1 MENPFSAV
9 AIAATAEVIVDTKE
23 QVSYQTTK
31 MQREI
36 ILTKLKE
43 KGCRITKQR
52 LRLIDIILQYE
63 CSSCK
68 EIFYRALEGICVAD
82 EEDAYHFYMDRWGS
96 LIWLT

>member
-9 AIAATAEVIVDTKE
+9 AIAATAEVIVDIKE

-43 KGCRITKQR
+43 KGLPHYKTA
-52 LRLIDIILQYE
+52 
-63 CSSCK
+63 SS
-68 EIFYRALEGICVAD
+68 AD
-82 EEDAYHFYMDRWGS
+82 
-96 LIWLT
+96 